1 MTLAHIYIPAK
12 TTSVEITIR
21 LGSGCEIFFSICT
34 LAAATDDGEDEE
46 VKIGKILG
54 TNGSLDPT
62 TRGRLRAARPGCGV
76 LASLEGG
83 TEECSDSEVAINHRG
98 P

>member
-1 MTLAHIYIPAK
+1 MSFLKLSPSPAAD
-12 TTSVEITIR
+12 R
-21 LGSGCEIFFSICT
+21 P
-34 LAAATDDGEDEE
+34 AAADDDDGEDEDEE

-62 TRGRLRAARPGCGV
+62 TRGRLRAARLGCGV